1 MKKNLFYNVL
11 WMALGLLIVSCAKDP
26 LFEKGDYIVEDSY
39 LVKYENAN
47 HFLVHWAEGVTDEEK
62 AVVENLLNNMVKVD
76 GGTFMMGAQSTDSTA
91 ANYDAA
97 AADDESPVHKVS
109 LSDFYINRYEVT
121 QKEWRTLMGEKQ
133 QVEEKYGLGDNFP
146 VYYVLRDEA
155 LAFVQRLSELT
166 GLEFSLPTE
175 AQWEYAARG
184 GQKSQATRYSGSANA
199 DQVAWHVQNSGY
211 TSHEVGKKQPNELGL
226 YDMSG
231 NVWEW
236 CADSYNTYIS
246 SEMTDPLIDGHAE
259 RVLRGGSWCYM
270 TDRCRVTTRDHAVG
284 TNTNPACSFGFRV
297 ALKYIEK

>member
-1 MKKNLFYNVL
+1 MKKSVFYSLL

-47 HFLVHWAEGVTDEEK
+47 HFLFHWAEGVTDEEK

-76 GGTFMMGAQSTDSTA
+76 GGTFMMGAQSTDSTV
-91 ANYDAA
+91 ANYDAD
-97 AADDESPVHKVS
+97 AADDESPVHKVT
-109 LSDFYINRYEVT
+109 LSDFYINRFEVT
-121 QKEWRTLMGEKQ
+121 QKEWLTLMGNKNLLED
-133 QVEEKYGLGDNFP
+133 KYGLGDSYP
-146 VYYVLRDEA
+146 VYYVTIEEA
-155 LAFVQRLSELT
+155 RQFVRRLNELT

-184 GQKSQATRYSGSANA
+184 GKDGKGTLYSGSANVN
-199 DQVAWHVQNSGY
+199 QVAWHVQNSGY

-236 CADSYNTYIS
+236 CADSYDTYS
-246 SEMTDPLIDGHAE
+246 ANEVTDPYIDGRSE
-259 RVLRGGSWCYM
+259 RVLRGGCWCYM
-270 TDRCRVTTRDHAVG
+270 TDRCRVTARDHAVG
-284 TNTNPACSFGFRV
+284 TNTDPACSFGFRV
-297 ALKYIEK
+297 ALKYVEK